1 MGGPFPAQQPP
12 VTWIAMQ
19 LRQQPGA
26 RVERLSRKS
35 LPLEGMGITQQ
46 PWESLMKR
54 VANTTCCLV
63 HSDIRRKGS
72 APAIDET
79 EEMHQSLG
87 ENIVVEMTQ

>member
-1 MGGPFPAQQPP
+1 
-12 VTWIAMQ
+12 
-19 LRQQPGA
+19 
-26 RVERLSRKS
+26 
-35 LPLEGMGITQQ
+35 
-46 PWESLMKR
+46 MKR

-79 EEMHQSLG
+79 EEMHQSLE